1 MTKIKICGLS
11 RLCDIEAVNEEK
23 PDFIGFVFAESRR
36 RVTPQQ
42 AMKLREKLH
51 TEIAAV
57 GVFVNERKENI
68 INLITNGIIDSIQ
81 LHGVEDEE
89 YIRKLKLLTDKAII
103 KAITVQNTGD
113 VQRWNDTSA
122 DFLLLD
128 NHGGGTG
135 KLFDWE
141 LIGEAG
147 KPYFLAGGLCPENV
161 REAIRK
167 TTPFAVD
174 ASSGVENGGLKDPV
188 KIREFIRRVRNEY

>member
-1 MTKIKICGLS
+1 LTKIKICGLS